1 MYSHWMIGY
10 EALYRIPHSPQTVTL
25 GGPLSQPNPS
35 SGTESSLHFGALRRK
50 RM

>member
-1 MYSHWMIGY
+1 MIGY

-35 SGTESSLHFGALRRK
+35 FGMESTLHVGALRRK

>member
-1 MYSHWMIGY
+1 MIGY
-10 EALYRIPHSPQTVTL
+10 DALYRIPHSPQTVTL

-35 SGTESSLHFGALRRK
+35 FGMESTLNVGALRRK